1 MKNDNNYWGTWGSTS
16 NILNEEVDIND
27 KENKKEIH
35 AILNNNIYVI
45 DEFAESSVLS
55 IIRVV
60 TNDYVTI
67 LLTNDLTH
75 ATLNDKEINFRGER
89 VTASISNKIEKWII
103 HRNVL

>member
-1 MKNDNNYWGTWGSTS
+1 MKNDNNYWGIWGSTS

-27 KENKKEIH
+27 EENKKEIH

-89 VTASISNKIEKWII
+89 VTASISSEIEKRII

>member
-1 MKNDNNYWGTWGSTS
+1 MRIYVQY
-16 NILNEEVDIND
+16 IINEEVDIND
-27 KENKKEIH
+27 KENKKERY
-35 AILNNNIYVI
+35 AMLNNDKNNINELV
-45 DEFAESSVLS
+45 ESSVLS

-75 ATLNDKEINFRGER
+75 ATLNDKEITFRGER
-89 VTASISNKIEKWII
+89 VTASISSEIEKRII

>member
-1 MKNDNNYWGTWGSTS
+1 MRIYVQY
-16 NILNEEVDIND
+16 IINEEVDIND
-27 KENKKEIH
+27 KENKKERY
-35 AILNNNIYVI
+35 AMLNNDKNNI
-45 DEFAESSVLS
+45 DELVESSVLS

-89 VTASISNKIEKWII
+89 VTASISSEIEKRII